1 MKKEKIVAIPA
12 ALLMTALLAFPAMAS
27 EKIEEVTIDIS
38 AVLTDSDNLEVEAEV
53 SDDGCYVDEVTVTNT
68 PSGDWNDSTKPKV
81 KVTLG
86 AESGYTFSTGLGR
99 SDVYLGNDDQT
110 VTSVSR
116 STSKL
121 SVYVT
126 LPKIEDIDTDYD
138 SDDDYR
144 TVVGD
149 LITYDVDGA
158 KELLEEAKAD
168 GFDADA
174 TYEIIIK
181 NDDELKLIA
190 QAMQAMWKQN
200 LGLNFTI
207 TTYESGSYWD
217 EFYDGNF
224 DVAFDGWTGDYDDP
238 NTMLECFTQ
247 KACATQIRWSGE
259 KAEEYD
265 QIIADCATMTDQ
277 TERYAKFVEAEKI
290 LMDESP
296 ILPLYYRKSQLLV
309 GTNVAKAVNDT
320 LGHTLLMYTELS

>member
-1 MKKEKIVAIPA
+1 MLTGVLVARTEDACDVSVITGKSGECPFSGNLLGYAVGVEQIAHAHDILVVVMLFVAYPLGLQFLNGCFYGFFQMFVPA
-12 ALLMTALLAFPAMAS
+12 
-27 EKIEEVTIDIS
+27 
-38 AVLTDSDNLEVEAEV
+38 
-53 SDDGCYVDEVTVTNT
+53 
-68 PSGDWNDSTKPKV
+68 
-81 KVTLG
+81 
-86 AESGYTFSTGLGR
+86 GL
-99 SDVYLGNDDQT
+99 SY
-110 VTSVSR
+110 
-116 STSKL
+116 
-121 SVYVT
+121 
-126 LPKIEDIDTDYD
+126 YD

-247 KACATQIRWSGE
+247 KACATQNRWSGE

-277 TERYAKFVEAEKI
+277 TERYTKFAEAEKI

>member
-1 MKKEKIVAIPA
+1 
-12 ALLMTALLAFPAMAS
+12 
-27 EKIEEVTIDIS
+27 
-38 AVLTDSDNLEVEAEV
+38 
-53 SDDGCYVDEVTVTNT
+53 
-68 PSGDWNDSTKPKV
+68 
-81 KVTLG
+81 
-86 AESGYTFSTGLGR
+86 
-99 SDVYLGNDDQT
+99 
-110 VTSVSR
+110 
-116 STSKL
+116 
-121 SVYVT
+121 
-126 LPKIEDIDTDYD
+126 
-138 SDDDYR
+138 
-144 TVVGD
+144 
-149 LITYDVDGA
+149 
-158 KELLEEAKAD
+158 
-168 GFDADA
+168 
-174 TYEIIIK
+174 
-181 NDDELKLIA
+181 
-190 QAMQAMWKQN
+190 MWKQN

-247 KACATQIRWSGE
+247 KACATQNRWSGE

-277 TERYAKFVEAEKI
+277 TERYTKFAEAEKI